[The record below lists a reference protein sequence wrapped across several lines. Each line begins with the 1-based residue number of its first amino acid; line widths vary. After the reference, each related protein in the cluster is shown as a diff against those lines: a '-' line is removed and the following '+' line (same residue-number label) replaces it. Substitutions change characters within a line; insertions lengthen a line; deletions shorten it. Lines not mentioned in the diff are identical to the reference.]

1 MPLPDSGPRPQPW
14 FVRRRFGVG
23 YRPLAW
29 QGWAIAAVMVA
40 AAIVVLVSV
49 HASGARIAVLLVL
62 VASYTAVGWRL
73 SGERP
78 DVADSAAVEA
88 APVVAREPVERTPQ
102 QVAAIAEL
110 RAEASMPVPPRAS
123 AGDEAIWVEGLTKRF
138 GERTALADVSF
149 SVGWGEV
156 FGFLGPNGAGK
167 TTAVRTLGTLIAP
180 SAGSAVVAGLALT
193 PQNAVAIRSRIAIM
207 PEAPGLYPRLTVAEN
222 LEFFA
227 GLYGLADVR
236 PKIEQAL
243 ATVNLGE
250 RAGDPCG
257 SLSKG
262 LKQRVAIA
270 RALLSDPKVLFLD
283 EPTSGLD
290 PVASREVHDLIAAL
304 RERGVTIFLTT
315 HRLEEAER
323 MCDRV
328 AILNTSLRTV
338 GRPDEL
344 RERLFARSLAVTTA
358 APLEDPE
365 RLFAAVPGVEGWQA
379 DNGGYE
385 LTAPDPTA
393 TAPELTRAL
402 VAAGADVVSI
412 GERRRS
418 LEDVYLEL
426 IDEDVE
432 ARRS

>member
-1 MPLPDSGPRPQPW
+1 M
-14 FVRRRFGVG
+14 
-23 YRPLAW
+23 
-29 QGWAIAAVMVA
+29 
-40 AAIVVLVSV
+40 
-49 HASGARIAVLLVL
+49 
-62 VASYTAVGWRL
+62 
-73 SGERP
+73 
-78 DVADSAAVEA
+78 
-88 APVVAREPVERTPQ
+88 
-102 QVAAIAEL
+102 
-110 RAEASMPVPPRAS
+110 
-123 AGDEAIWVEGLTKRF
+123 
-138 GERTALADVSF
+138 
-149 SVGWGEV
+149 

-270 RALLSDPKVLFLD
+270 RALLSNPKVLFLD

-290 PVASREVHDLIAAL
+290 PVAWRGARPDRGAARARRDDLPNDAPP
-304 RERGVTIFLTT
+304 RGGRADVRPRRDF
-315 HRLEEAER
+315 
-323 MCDRV
+323 
-328 AILNTSLRTV
+328 LNTSLRTV

-358 APLEDPE
+358 APLEDP
-365 RLFAAVPGVEGWQA
+365 G
-379 DNGGYE
+379 
-385 LTAPDPTA
+385 APVRS
-393 TAPELTRAL
+393 RA
-402 VAAGADVVSI
+402 
-412 GERRRS
+412 RRRR
-418 LEDVYLEL
+418 L
-426 IDEDVE
+426 
-432 ARRS
+432 AGGQRRLRADGAGPDRHRA